1 MALCL
6 KIYDTL
12 TTFFECALIEAHLL
26 NAKNAQNSSAVSA
39 HIERHKKIIDEN
51 VYGSKTRAYS
61 DSVIHIYERP
71 AHDYGVIISI
81 DKISSRICLLENF
94 IFK

>member
-1 MALCL
+1 MN
-6 KIYDTL
+6 
-12 TTFFECALIEAHLL
+12 AHLL
-26 NAKNAQNSSAVSA
+26 NAKNAQNSSAVST

-51 VYGSKTRAYS
+51 VYGSKIREYS

-71 AHDYGVIISI
+71 AHDYDVRISI
-81 DKISSRICLLENF
+81 DKISSRISLLENF